1 MAAEEESHLRRT
13 RRAKVA
19 DLRAR
24 GIEPYPYRF
33 PDRVP
38 TAEAV
43 ASARAAGAS
52 GEGAPLRVAGRVLA
66 VRSHGRTSFVDLEDL
81 SGSVQLVLSADELGE
96 PAYRQWLTDLDPG
109 DLLGAEGV
117 PILSRRGEPSLRT
130 RALTLLAK
138 AIAPPP
144 EKWHGLKDAE
154 ERMRRRYV
162 DLLASGESRARFRSR
177 SLLVRDVRRF
187 LDDAGF
193 LEVETPVLGP
203 VASGAAAAPF
213 RTRSR
218 FLGAEVHLRI
228 SLELHLKRLLVGG
241 LERVY
246 EVGRIFRNEDLDSTH
261 SPEFTMM
268 ELYWA
273 YEDYLAMA
281 DLVER
286 LYATLAERLPE
297 WLPASPA
304 ARSAPETFRRP
315 FARVDYVEELERRS
329 GISGLLK
336 KSREELRSLARD
348 VGATVPDDSPA
359 GTFLD
364 KLFDHYVLPT
374 LERPTF
380 VMDFPTV
387 TTPLAK
393 RHRSR
398 PGRVERFELYARGY
412 ELGNAY
418 TELNDP
424 DEQEARFREQ
434 LSQRGEDSYA
444 YDADFVEALRYGMPP
459 ATGLGIGI
467 DRMLMALAG
476 IPSIKDVILF
486 PLVRPRPS
494 TEGSADPTAPRGAGG
509 GDAGREG

>member
-1 MAAEEESHLRRT
+1 MPEESESHLRRS
-13 RRAKVA
+13 RRAKVE

-24 GIEPYPYRF
+24 GVDPYPYRF
-33 PDRVP
+33 ADRIPAV
-38 TAEAV
+38 EAV
-43 ASARAAGAS
+43 ARGTPLAP
-52 GEGAPLRVAGRVLA
+52 GETAPGPAVRVAGRLLA
-66 VRSHGRTSFVDLEDL
+66 LRSHGKTSFLDLEDL
-81 SGSVQLVLSADELGE
+81 SGAIQLLLSTETLGDEV
-96 PAYRQWLTDLDPG
+96 YRRWLADLDPG
-109 DLLGAEGV
+109 DLVGAEGL
-117 PILSRRGEPSLRT
+117 PARTRRGEPSLQVRS
-130 RALTLLAK
+130 LTLLAK

-144 EKWHGLKDAE
+144 EKWHGLKDPE
-154 ERMRRRYV
+154 ERLRRRYV
-162 DLLASGESRARFRSR
+162 DLLASPETRARFRAR
-177 SLLVRDVRRF
+177 SLLLRGLRRF
-187 LDDAGF
+187 LDEEGF
-193 LEVETPVLGP
+193 LEVETPVLGQ

-213 RTRSR
+213 RTRSNY
-218 FLGAEVHLRI
+218 LASELQLRI

-273 YEDYLAMA
+273 YEDYGAMA
-281 DLVER
+281 GLVER
-286 LYATLAERLPE
+286 LYASLAARLPE
-297 WLPASPA
+297 WLPDSAA
-304 ARSAPETFRRP
+304 ARTAPETFRPP
-315 FARVDYVEELERRS
+315 FRRVDFVEELEARS
-329 GISGLLK
+329 GISDLLGR
-336 KSREELRSLARD
+336 SREELRSLARG
-348 VGATVPDDSPA
+348 VGATVPDESPA

-374 LERPTF
+374 LDRPTF
-380 VMDFPTV
+380 VFDFPTV

-398 PGRVERFELYARGY
+398 PGRVERFELYCRGY

-424 DEQEARFREQ
+424 EEQETRFREQ
-434 LSQRGEDSYA
+434 LAARGEETYA

-467 DRMLMALAG
+467 DRMMMALAG

-486 PLVRPRPS
+486 PLVRGRPGES
-494 TEGSADPTAPRGAGG
+494 SVEGPTGPP
-509 GDAGREG
+509 